1 MKDVLEQVEERRI
14 ALGLSQKAV
23 ASRLAISQPHYSKVV
38 GSLAALTPEME
49 DAMRQWL
56 KGLPPA
62 AVLSGPRAMRIRTL
76 TRSIRQQLRELNSLI
91 EHEGVSSGRR
101 PPRPTRSKRP
111 ADKSSSS

>member
-1 MKDVLEQVEERRI
+1 MKDLLDAVEERRL

-38 GSLAALTPEME
+38 GSLAALTPEMA

-56 KGLPPA
+56 KEVPPMA
-62 AVLSGPRAMRIRTL
+62 ASAGPRAMRIRSL

-91 EHEGVSSGRR
+91 EQGGVGRAR
-101 PPRPTRSKRP
+101 PLPETGRSKRP
-111 ADKSSSS
+111 ADGGSSS